1 MYPINHKANTKIKKQ
16 RAFGNKI
23 KIVINVNHKIIS
35 PKKTEN
41 RKMRTKSRWERENKL
56 KNDQRKPTH
65 NNRHIKC

>member
-35 PKKTEN
+35 PNKTEN
-41 RKMRTKSRWERENKL
+41 RKMRTKSRWER
-56 KNDQRKPTH
+56 
-65 NNRHIKC
+65 